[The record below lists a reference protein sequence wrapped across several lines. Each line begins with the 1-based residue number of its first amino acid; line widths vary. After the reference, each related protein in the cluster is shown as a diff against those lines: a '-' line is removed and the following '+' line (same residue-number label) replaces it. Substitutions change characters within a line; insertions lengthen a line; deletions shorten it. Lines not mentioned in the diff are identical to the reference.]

1 MLLESHLSDMNVVSL
16 LERIAS
22 SKTKLA
28 GEQEA
33 LESNYEPD
41 VKDVRTFLKVLRH
54 LQKRSNNEIATV
66 TLGSDLLEFEITEVV
81 ADDDSSNT
89 SFMDHRKQSRTISFN
104 LPWHILDLDE
114 SELSRDHNGIDGIDK
129 FSAVVLKWF
138 NVITLKAS

>member
-1 MLLESHLSDMNVVSL
+1 MNVVNL
-16 LERIAS
+16 LERIAAN
-22 SKTKLA
+22 KTKLA

-54 LQKRSNNEIATV
+54 LQKRSDNEIATI
-66 TLGSDLLEFEITEVV
+66 TLGTDLLEFEITEVS
-81 ADDDSSNT
+81 ADEDSLNT
-89 SFMDHRKQSRTISFN
+89 SFMDHSKKSRIISFN

-114 SELSRDHNGIDGIDK
+114 SELSRDHMGIDGIDK

-138 NVITLKAS
+138 NTISIAS

>member
-1 MLLESHLSDMNVVSL
+1 MNVVSL
-16 LERIAS
+16 LERLAANR
-22 SKTKLA
+22 TKLA

-54 LQKRSNNEIATV
+54 LQKRSNNEMATV

-81 ADDDSSNT
+81 DNDPGLNT
-89 SFMDHRKQSRTISFN
+89 SFMDHTKQSRTISFN
-104 LPWHILDLDE
+104 LPWHLLDVDE

-129 FSAVVLKWF
+129 FSAIVLTWF
-138 NVITLKAS
+138 NKLSLAS

>member
-1 MLLESHLSDMNVVSL
+1 MSDMNVVSL
-16 LERIAS
+16 LERLAANR
-22 SKTKLA
+22 TKLA

-54 LQKRSNNEIATV
+54 LQKRSNNEMATV

-81 ADDDSSNT
+81 DNDPGLNT
-89 SFMDHRKQSRTISFN
+89 SFMDHTKQSRTISFN
-104 LPWHILDLDE
+104 LPWHLLDVDE

-129 FSAVVLKWF
+129 FSAIVLTWF
-138 NVITLKAS
+138 NKLSLAS

>member
-1 MLLESHLSDMNVVSL
+1 MESHLSDMNVVSL
-16 LERIAS
+16 LERLAANR
-22 SKTKLA
+22 TKLA

-54 LQKRSNNEIATV
+54 LQKRSNNEMATV

-81 ADDDSSNT
+81 DNDPGLNT
-89 SFMDHRKQSRTISFN
+89 SFMDHTKQSRTISFN
-104 LPWHILDLDE
+104 LPWHLLDVDE

-129 FSAVVLKWF
+129 FSAIVLTWF
-138 NVITLKAS
+138 NKLSLAS